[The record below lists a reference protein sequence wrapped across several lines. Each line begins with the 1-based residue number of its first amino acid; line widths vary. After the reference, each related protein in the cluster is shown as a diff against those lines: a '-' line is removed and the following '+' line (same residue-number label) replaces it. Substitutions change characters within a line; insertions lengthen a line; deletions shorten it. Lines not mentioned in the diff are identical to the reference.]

1 MLSSYEK
8 YSRNK
13 TEVTLDFVSGCNYI
27 SEKHHHFEYELLF
40 VSAGSCKFNFSG
52 DSKQIEKNTFVF
64 IEPGEDHSITN
75 ADKNF
80 RFISLIFTTS
90 VFDKE
95 EEQFYDFLKSIK
107 INNFPIFSQ
116 KISELFLD
124 LDKLPVDSEKKF
136 FYYFHL
142 KTTLFCALDEILK
155 TEQYTKNEFSVLLKR
170 LNKSSSIVIANAV
183 QYIQKHFKENISL
196 NDLLKETNYSKSH
209 FIRLFK
215 NETGMN
221 FTDYVNKYR
230 VEKSC
235 QDLIYSEKNVTQI
248 AVENGFNNI
257 QYFSKIFKSYMN
269 ITPKQYQK
277 KIKK

>member
-1 MLSSYEK
+1 MNQK
-8 YSRNK
+8 
-13 TEVTLDFVSGCNYI
+13 
-27 SEKHHHFEYELLF
+27 
-40 VSAGSCKFNFSG
+40 
-52 DSKQIEKNTFVF
+52 
-64 IEPGEDHSITN
+64 N
-75 ADKNF
+75 ADILEVLKGGYKEGFSTDVSSIQSPKGLNEDII

-107 INNFPIFSQ
+107 INNLPIFSQ

-136 FYYFHL
+136 IYYFHL